1 MTQKHSD
8 LAKLLGGEELLVV
21 ILARSAAE
29 LHESTMNEDFDGKQ
43 RVPRLN
49 VRWRINVSEEWILR
63 RRPQS

>member
-43 RVPRLN
+43 RMPR
-49 VRWRINVSEEWILR
+49 
-63 RRPQS
+63 